1 MERSGKL
8 TLTDVKFVD
17 ETHLRRIIDKI
28 VSQVGRRVDE
38 ANPMVDARLP
48 DGSRVNVVVHPLSI
62 GGPFMTI
69 RKFSK
74 DPYTVDD
81 LISFGSF
88 TPQVAHFINQCVKG
102 RLNVVVS
109 GGTGTGKTT
118 LLNVLSSF
126 IPNDERIVTVEDAKE
141 LQLHQ
146 QHVLP
151 MEARPPNIEGKG
163 EVKIRDLVRNS
174 LRMRP
179 DRIVVGEIRGGEA
192 LDMLQAM
199 NTGHDGSITT
209 VHSNSPRD
217 TLSRI
222 ETLTLMAGMDLP
234 VRVIREQ
241 MASALDMIVHLT
253 RLRDGTRRVTHV
265 SEVMGMEGDVVVLQ
279 DIYTFDFGAGIDEE
293 GRFRGGLKST
303 GIRPSFSEKLNDYGI
318 ALEPSLF
325 ANTQPARQRAA
336 VAMSA
341 LALVLAATT
350 GQPGEA
356 RLRAARRRRRAR
368 SRPRAS
374 SSCRAT
380 TAGKIERRLGDL
392 MQEPTRRDRRR
403 RGRGLRPEGRPGA
416 RRDRADAAHGRHHRS
431 PRRPRRAAVP
441 HRGRAG
447 AGRPAVASAGGAVLL
462 LRRALR
468 GRHARAARAA
478 DPDGAGA
485 RAARRRR
492 CR

>member
-1 MERSGKL
+1 MTQTQQPAARWQEQRAAQGVNQREHQLEEMRQKMHQFVIHELGPLLTDQRISEGELRRQVDEQLLRALSQERIALTVAERQALVQSVTDDVLGYGPIDQLLRDDSITEVMVNGPDHVYVERSGKL
-8 TLTDVKFVD
+8 VITEVKFAD

-69 RKFSK
+69 RKFAK
-74 DPYTVDD
+74 DPYTVQD
-81 LISFGSF
+81 LINFGSF
-88 TPQVAHFINQCVKG
+88 TAQVAHFIDQCVKG
-102 RLNVVVS
+102 RLNIVVS

-126 IPNDERIVTVEDAKE
+126 IPTDERIVTVEDAKE

-146 QHVLP
+146 THVLP

-179 DRIVVGEIRGGEA
+179 DRIVVGEVRGGEA

-222 ETLTLMAGMDLP
+222 ETMTLMAGMDLP

-279 DIYTFDFGAGIDEE
+279 DIYTFDFSAGIDEE
-293 GRFRGGLKST
+293 GRFRGALRST
-303 GIRPSFSEKLNDYGI
+303 GIRPSFSEKLNNYGI
-318 ALEPSLF
+318 ALEPTLF
-325 ANTQPARQRAA
+325 SNTQPAAPQA
-336 VAMSA
+336 V
-341 LALVLAATT
+341 
-350 GQPGEA
+350 
-356 RLRAARRRRRAR
+356 RR
-368 SRPRAS
+368 
-374 SSCRAT
+374 
-380 TAGKIERRLGDL
+380 
-392 MQEPTRRDRRR
+392 
-403 RGRGLRPEGRPGA
+403 
-416 RRDRADAAHGRHHRS
+416 
-431 PRRPRRAAVP
+431 
-441 HRGRAG
+441 
-447 AGRPAVASAGGAVLL
+447 
-462 LRRALR
+462 
-468 GRHARAARAA
+468 
-478 DPDGAGA
+478 
-485 RAARRRR
+485 
-492 CR
+492 

>member
-1 MERSGKL
+1 MTQTQQPAARWQEQRAAQGVNQREHQLEEMRQKMHQFVIHELGPLLTDQRISEAELRRQVDEQLLRALVQERIALTVAERQVLVQSVTDDVLGYGPIDQLLRDETITEVMVNGPDHVYVERSGKL
-8 TLTDVKFVD
+8 VLTEVKFAD

-48 DGSRVNVVVHPLSI
+48 DGSRVNCVVHPLSI

-74 DPYTVDD
+74 DPYTVED
-81 LISFGSF
+81 LINFGSF

-102 RLNVVVS
+102 RLNIVVS

-126 IPNDERIVTVEDAKE
+126 IPTDERIVTVEDAKE

-146 QHVLP
+146 EHVLA

-179 DRIVVGEIRGGEA
+179 DRIVVGEVRGGEA

-222 ETLTLMAGMDLP
+222 ETMTLMAGMDLP

-241 MASALDMIVHLT
+241 MASALDMIVQLT
-253 RLRDGTRRVTHV
+253 RLRDGTRRITHV

-279 DIYTFDFGAGIDEE
+279 DIYTFDFSAGIDEE
-293 GRFRGGLKST
+293 GRFRGGLQAT

-325 ANTQPARQRAA
+325 AANKPPANP
-336 VAMSA
+336 
-341 LALVLAATT
+341 L
-350 GQPGEA
+350 G
-356 RLRAARRRRRAR
+356 RR
-368 SRPRAS
+368 
-374 SSCRAT
+374 
-380 TAGKIERRLGDL
+380 
-392 MQEPTRRDRRR
+392 
-403 RGRGLRPEGRPGA
+403 
-416 RRDRADAAHGRHHRS
+416 
-431 PRRPRRAAVP
+431 
-441 HRGRAG
+441 
-447 AGRPAVASAGGAVLL
+447 
-462 LRRALR
+462 
-468 GRHARAARAA
+468 
-478 DPDGAGA
+478 
-485 RAARRRR
+485 
-492 CR
+492 

>member
-1 MERSGKL
+1 MTQTQQPAPRWQDQRAAQPNAQREHQLEEVRQKMHQFVIHELGPLLTDQRISEAELRRQVDEQLLRALNQERFALTVPERQALVQSVTDDVLGYGPIDPLLRDDTITEVMVNGPRMVYVERSGKL
-8 TLTDVKFVD
+8 TLTDVRFAD

-69 RKFSK
+69 RKFAK

-81 LISFGSF
+81 LINFGSF

-102 RLNVVVS
+102 RLNIVVS

-118 LLNVLSSF
+118 LLNVISSF
-126 IPNDERIVTVEDAKE
+126 IPGDERIVTVEDAKE

-179 DRIVVGEIRGGEA
+179 DRIVVGEVRGGEA

-222 ETLTLMAGMDLP
+222 ETMTLMAGMDLP

-241 MASALDMIVHLT
+241 MASALDAIVHLT

-279 DIYTFDFGAGIDEE
+279 DIYTFDFSAGIDEE
-293 GRFRGGLKST
+293 GRFRGGLRST

-325 ANTQPARQRAA
+325 ANTQPAPNGAA
-336 VAMSA
+336 
-341 LALVLAATT
+341 
-350 GQPGEA
+350 
-356 RLRAARRRRRAR
+356 
-368 SRPRAS
+368 PR
-374 SSCRAT
+374 
-380 TAGKIERRLGDL
+380 
-392 MQEPTRRDRRR
+392 
-403 RGRGLRPEGRPGA
+403 
-416 RRDRADAAHGRHHRS
+416 
-431 PRRPRRAAVP
+431 
-441 HRGRAG
+441 
-447 AGRPAVASAGGAVLL
+447 
-462 LRRALR
+462 
-468 GRHARAARAA
+468 
-478 DPDGAGA
+478 
-485 RAARRRR
+485 
-492 CR
+492 

>member
-1 MERSGKL
+1 MTQTQQPVNRWQEQRAAHTVNQREHQLEDMRQKMHQFVIHELGPLLTDQRVSEAELRRQVDEQLLRALNQERFALTVAERQELVRSVTDDVLGYGPIDQLLRDDTITEVMVNGPEMVYVERSGKL
-8 TLTDVKFVD
+8 TFTDVKFVD
-17 ETHLRRIIDKI
+17 EAQLRRIIDKI
-28 VSQVGRRVDE
+28 VSQIGRRVDE

-69 RKFSK
+69 RKFAK

-102 RLNVVVS
+102 RLNIVVS

-146 QHVLP
+146 RHVLP
-151 MEARPPNIEGKG
+151 MESRPPNIEGKG

-217 TLSRI
+217 TLSRV

-279 DIYTFDFGAGIDEE
+279 DIYTFDFSAGIDDN
-293 GRFRGGLKST
+293 GRFRGTLRST

-318 ALEPSLF
+318 QLEPSLF
-325 ANTQPARQRAA
+325 ANTQPARPA
-336 VAMSA
+336 
-341 LALVLAATT
+341 
-350 GQPGEA
+350 QPGA
-356 RLRAARRRRRAR
+356 DGAARR
-368 SRPRAS
+368 
-374 SSCRAT
+374 
-380 TAGKIERRLGDL
+380 
-392 MQEPTRRDRRR
+392 
-403 RGRGLRPEGRPGA
+403 
-416 RRDRADAAHGRHHRS
+416 
-431 PRRPRRAAVP
+431 
-441 HRGRAG
+441 
-447 AGRPAVASAGGAVLL
+447 
-462 LRRALR
+462 
-468 GRHARAARAA
+468 
-478 DPDGAGA
+478 
-485 RAARRRR
+485 
-492 CR
+492 

>member
-1 MERSGKL
+1 VTQTQQPAARWQEQRGAQGVNQREHQLEEMRQKMHQFVIHELGPLLTDQRVSEAELRRQVDEQLLRALSQERLALTVAERQALVQSVTDDVLGYGPIDQLLRDESITEVMVNGPHHVYVERSGKL
-8 TLTDVKFVD
+8 TLVDEVKFAD

-74 DPYTVDD
+74 DPYTVED
-81 LISFGSF
+81 LIGFGSF

-102 RLNVVVS
+102 RLNIVVS

-126 IPNDERIVTVEDAKE
+126 IPQDERIVTVEDAKE

-146 QHVLP
+146 IHVLP

-179 DRIVVGEIRGGEA
+179 DRIVVGEVRGGEA

-222 ETLTLMAGMDLP
+222 ETMTLMAGMDLP

-253 RLRDGTRRVTHV
+253 RLRDGTRRITHV

-279 DIYTFDFGAGIDEE
+279 DIYTFDFAAGIDEE

-325 ANTQPARQRAA
+325 ANTMP
-336 VAMSA
+336 V
-341 LALVLAATT
+341 
-350 GQPGEA
+350 GNG
-356 RLRAARRRRRAR
+356 
-368 SRPRAS
+368 
-374 SSCRAT
+374 
-380 TAGKIERRLGDL
+380 
-392 MQEPTRRDRRR
+392 
-403 RGRGLRPEGRPGA
+403 GA
-416 RRDRADAAHGRHHRS
+416 RR
-431 PRRPRRAAVP
+431 
-441 HRGRAG
+441 
-447 AGRPAVASAGGAVLL
+447 
-462 LRRALR
+462 
-468 GRHARAARAA
+468 
-478 DPDGAGA
+478 
-485 RAARRRR
+485 
-492 CR
+492 

>member
-1 MERSGKL
+1 MTQTQQPARWQEQRAAQGVNQREHQLEEMRQKMHQFVIHELGPLLTDQRISEGELRRQVDEQLLRALAQERIALTVAERQALVQSVTDDVLGYGPIDQLLRDETITEVMVNGPDHVYVERSGKL
-8 TLTDVKFVD
+8 VQTEIKFAD

-48 DGSRVNVVVHPLSI
+48 DGSRVNCVVHPLSI

-74 DPYTVDD
+74 DPYTVED
-81 LISFGSF
+81 LINFGSF

-102 RLNVVVS
+102 RLNIVVS

-126 IPNDERIVTVEDAKE
+126 IPSDERIVTVEDAKE

-146 QHVLP
+146 EHVLP

-217 TLSRI
+217 TISRI

-241 MASALDMIVHLT
+241 MASALDMIVQLT
-253 RLRDGTRRVTHV
+253 RLRDGTRRITHV
-265 SEVMGMEGDVVVLQ
+265 TEVMGMEGDVVVLQ
-279 DIYTFDFGAGIDEE
+279 DIYTFDFSAGIDED
-293 GRFRGGLKST
+293 GRFRGGLQAT

-325 ANTQPARQRAA
+325 AAAKPPANP
-336 VAMSA
+336 
-341 LALVLAATT
+341 L
-350 GQPGEA
+350 
-356 RLRAARRRRRAR
+356 
-368 SRPRAS
+368 
-374 SSCRAT
+374 
-380 TAGKIERRLGDL
+380 
-392 MQEPTRRDRRR
+392 TRR
-403 RGRGLRPEGRPGA
+403 
-416 RRDRADAAHGRHHRS
+416 
-431 PRRPRRAAVP
+431 
-441 HRGRAG
+441 
-447 AGRPAVASAGGAVLL
+447 
-462 LRRALR
+462 
-468 GRHARAARAA
+468 
-478 DPDGAGA
+478 
-485 RAARRRR
+485 
-492 CR
+492 